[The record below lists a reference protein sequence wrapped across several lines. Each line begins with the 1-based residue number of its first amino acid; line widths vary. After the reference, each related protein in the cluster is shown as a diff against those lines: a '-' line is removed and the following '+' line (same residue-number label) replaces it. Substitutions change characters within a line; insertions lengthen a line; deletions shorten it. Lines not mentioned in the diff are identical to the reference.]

1 MENLE
6 TTTTMESQEIN
17 LSKFKKDFKSLF
29 EKGGNGTM
37 TIVSSYF
44 HNKSMVSFN
53 DDNYII
59 DGDAR
64 FVLEIM
70 HPMQSSIEDA
80 FSRRLTKNNFDYSVI
95 KTGTKDYTTIEQ
107 ANENNHDIVCQLL
120 DSIMIDGYRVPE
132 CVKVKELK

>member
-1 MENLE
+1 ME
-6 TTTTMESQEIN
+6 N

-29 EKGGNGTM
+29 EKSGNGTM

-64 FVLEIM
+64 FVLEI
-70 HPMQSSIEDA
+70 IETISLQDRGW
-80 FSRRLTKNNFDYSVI
+80 SRRLTMNNFDYSVI
-95 KTGTKDYTTIEQ
+95 KTGTRYHTTIEQ
-107 ANENNHDIVCQLL
+107 ANENHYDIVCQLL
-120 DSIMIDGYRVPE
+120 DSITIDGYYVPK
-132 CVKVKELK
+132 CVKVKEIN

>member
-1 MENLE
+1 MENL
-6 TTTTMESQEIN
+6 TTTTMELQEIN
-17 LSKFKKDFKSLF
+17 LSKFKKDFNSLF
-29 EKGGNGTM
+29 EKGNDGTM

-44 HNKSMVSFN
+44 HDKSMVSFN

-64 FVLEIM
+64 FVLEI
-70 HPMQSSIEDA
+70 IETLSLLERG

-95 KTGTKDYTTIEQ
+95 KTGTKDNTTIEQ

-120 DSIMIDGYRVPE
+120 DSIMIDGYYVPE